1 MPLIAGL
8 PAVLALAALIA
19 YWIWPRCNLYEY
31 VKIWKIRWPV
41 LIGRIRKDGT
51 FLDLTK
57 PWGMRRVGQFTF
69 RDHKGVLRLYN
80 LGLGDGEAADAG
92 DVAPRDRAP
101 VTATGGALV
110 DEVERQ
116 GYRKWWDLFLRL
128 HAPVLPKEIPPS
140 FKVIEYGRFKRATSN
155 VMTLL
160 AEGGA
165 AILLYKRWGTADTL
179 PYRDPA
185 AKWDTALPAALLFGL
200 LFIPLSVR
208 LWFWNHPFNLLHG
221 VSGHFAPGFSLFLG
235 IWVVLYLLKRT
246 LLSLDDRVLDY
257 LILLNR
263 ATGQHLWAPVGL
275 LVSVLLAILSLLREE
290 QRAFV
295 PLYAATTIGFLAV
308 WLFAPGDPWPVKLRA
323 FTLPDPR
330 LPQPPLEGDISK
342 HYSWSVDGG
351 FRAISLAADV
361 PFAGDEI
368 DAIRRLNPFHENP
381 DAATKAYPSAM
392 RQIVSKG
399 RLSRQ
404 VQTIVDTVSQA
415 ARDNELSTFEVI
427 QSVLGLAQEPTIG
440 YALDNVCEEI
450 GNPPEYC
457 RLAAETLWDQ
467 RGDCDCKSALTAT
480 VLKALGFPVL
490 VLLSA
495 RVEHAAIAVGGIP
508 ADMPREGL
516 LWFEYQGELYYFCE
530 TTGAGWRVGQ
540 PSQLAQAVL
549 ADKGGIVDVN

>member
-1 MPLIAGL
+1 MPLIAGV

-19 YWIWPRCNLYEY
+19 YWVWPRCNLYEY
-31 VKIWKIRWPV
+31 VQIWKIRWPV
-41 LIGRIRKDGT
+41 LVGRIRKDGT

-69 RDHKGVLRLYN
+69 RDHKGILRLYN
-80 LGLGDGEAADAG
+80 LDLGDGEAADAG
-92 DVAPRDRAP
+92 DVAPMDRAP
-101 VTATGGALV
+101 VTATGGASV

-128 HAPVLPKEIPPS
+128 HAPVLPEEVPPL
-140 FKVIEYGRFKRATSN
+140 FKVIEYGRFKRATTN

-200 LFIPLSVR
+200 LFLPLSVR
-208 LWFWNHPFNLLHG
+208 LWFWNHPFHLLHG
-221 VSGHFAPGFSLFLG
+221 VSANLAPGFALFLG

-246 LLSLDDRVLDY
+246 LLSLDDRILDY

-263 ATGQHLWAPVGL
+263 ATGLPLWAPVGVL
-275 LVSVLLAILSLLREE
+275 ISVVLAILSLWREE

-295 PLYAATTIGFLAV
+295 PLYAAAAVGFSAV

-323 FTLPDPR
+323 FTPPDPR
-330 LPQPPLEGDISK
+330 PPQPPREGDVSK

-361 PFAGDEI
+361 PFGRDEI
-368 DAIRRLNPFHENP
+368 DAIRQLNPFHKNGV
-381 DAATKAYPSAM
+381 AAAEAYSSSM
-392 RQIVSKG
+392 RQIVSEG

-415 ARDNELSTFEVI
+415 VRDSELGTFETI

-440 YALDNVCEEI
+440 YAADDQCMEI

-457 RLAAETLWDQ
+457 RLAAETLYDGH
-467 RGDCDCKSALTAT
+467 GDCDCKSALAASA
-480 VLKALGFPVL
+480 LKVLGFPVL

-495 RVEHAAIAVGGIP
+495 RAKHAAVAVGGVP
-508 ADMPREGL
+508 GDMPREGL
-516 LWFEYQGELYYFCE
+516 LWFEHKGELYYFCE

-540 PSQLAQAVL
+540 PSQLAQTVL